1 MIVKRYKE
9 NISIYKIRVR
19 INGGVDMATVSLERE
34 IKLTPRAV
42 DNLVKIVNK
51 PSKFNEQQYSNNVMN
66 EIEEGK
72 KLLAKLF
79 SR

>member
-1 MIVKRYKE
+1 MNIKRYKR
-9 NISIYKIRVR
+9 NISIFDIKVR
-19 INGGVDMATVSLERE
+19 INGGVDMATISLERE
-34 IKLTPRAV
+34 IKLTPRAI

-51 PSKFNEQQYSNNVMN
+51 PSKFNEQQYSNNVTH

>member
-1 MIVKRYKE
+1 MNIKRYKK
-9 NISIYKIRVR
+9 NMSLYDLRIR
-19 INGGVDMATVSLERE
+19 IIGGVDMATVSLERE

-42 DNLVKIVNK
+42 DNLVKIVNQ
-51 PSKFNEQQYSNNVMN
+51 PSRFNEQQYSNNVMN